1 MADQV
6 SPASSSSQEA
16 SETTVLDQ
24 PLNDEPSSQEDQTV
38 PAPADDQT
46 AQPDTKQTAQP
57 DQTAVPT
64 PATSDN
70 AAASAS
76 DGAAAAASASD
87 GAAAAASASDDAA
100 AASAQVS
107 RTLQHPILGEFIKAA
122 SQLVKAIQINTGY
135 IQQCYDAFRIV
146 QGLDGLIESTLHPHT
161 STLFVNT
168 MLKIH
173 KEVTSDVASDADDEY
188 FETIKEDIFRYYN
201 LEHILA
207 VRSRYNLRSRRHATR
222 QSYRRAYNRV
232 AEERRRLRRQQRRRL
247 RS

>member
-6 SPASSSSQEA
+6 PPASSSQEA
-16 SETTVLDQ
+16 SETTVLNQ
-24 PLNDEPSSQEDQTV
+24 PLTDEPSSQEDQTV
-38 PAPADDQT
+38 PAPADEQR
-46 AQPDTKQTAQP
+46 AQPDQKQTAQS
-57 DQTAVPT
+57 DQTAVAAPT
-64 PATSDN
+64 TSDN

-76 DGAAAAASASD
+76 DGAAAAA
-87 GAAAAASASDDAA
+87 ASASDDAT

-107 RTLQHPILGEFIKAA
+107 RTMQHPILGEFIKAA

-173 KEVTSDVASDADDEY
+173 KEVTSEVASDADDEY

-207 VRSRYNLRSRRHATR
+207 VRSRYNLRSRRPATR

-247 RS
+247 RA